1 MLKMCCPFFGADFS
15 AAHFLQLR
23 QWCSA
28 IAHKASA
35 DLHPSSP
42 VLAADA
48 ASAATAGG
56 TVAPSL
62 LHITQMMPLPLVSE
76 AEVTFPAAALWGSA
90 ATFHGMAPELTD
102 Y

>member
-1 MLKMCCPFFGADFS
+1 
-15 AAHFLQLR
+15 LR

-48 ASAATAGG
+48 VSAATAGG

-62 LHITQMMPLPLVSE
+62 LLSTQMMPLPLVSE
-76 AEVTFPAAALWGSA
+76 AEDSFPATALWGSA
-90 ATFHGMAPELTD
+90 ATFDGTAPAWTD
-102 Y
+102 F

>member
-1 MLKMCCPFFGADFS
+1 MQKLMLKMCCPFFGADFS

-62 LHITQMMPLPLVSE
+62 LLSTQMMPLTLGSE
-76 AEVTFPAAALWGSA
+76 AVDICLHPALWGSA
-90 ATFHGMAPELTD
+90 TTFDGMAPE
-102 Y
+102 